1 MTRNPTIQENLHH
14 IVAAGFFDSIEK
26 DVCEVEE
33 VEFALCPR

>member
-1 MTRNPTIQENLHH
+1 MTRNPEIQKVLQPTG
-14 IVAAGFFDSIEK
+14 IKGFLGSIKK